1 MKKASVK
8 RRIFELDLLRG
19 IFIAIIFID
28 HLQFWPS
35 PLRYVT
41 GEGRLWVSAAEGFF
55 LISGLLI
62 GYIRAYKGQRH
73 SLKDLSIKLWQRAG
87 MLYLWGVLVTL
98 YIVLF
103 SLWVG
108 GPQAHPLLPK
118 LPDPSQL
125 ASPFTFITS
134 VLTTSFFADWIYFLR
149 LYAIMLAV
157 TPLFLWL
164 VRRKKDW
171 VAVLLIIGSYALSF
185 LWPEGALQWQVL
197 FFGAALVG
205 YRLESIAAWLRKR
218 PIIKYALTWTAILVT
233 VATMAISY
241 FFVLGWPVV
250 ERPQNALMA
259 RDQYVALRATI
270 DPWFGSSPMAIGRL
284 ALSFVWFSAMLLFLH
299 ALRPFIMGWFGWLLI
314 PMGERSL
321 SYYILQALLLPVIV
335 TFLQPSSLS
344 VVNAIITICLLLG
357 MWAFLKIPLVSR
369 HLPR

>member
-1 MKKASVK
+1 MKESSVK

-62 GYIRAYKGQRH
+62 GYIRAYKGKKYP
-73 SLKDLSIKLWQRAG
+73 LKDLSIKLWKRAG
-87 MLYLWGVLVTL
+87 MLYVWGVIVTI

-108 GPQAHPLLPK
+108 GPQVHPLLPR

-125 ASPFTFITS
+125 SSPFTFIVS
-134 VLTTSFFADWIYFLR
+134 VITTSFFADWIYFLR

-171 VAVLLIIGSYALSF
+171 IIILLMIISFALSF

-197 FFGAALVG
+197 FFGAALIG

-218 PIIKYALTWTAILVT
+218 PIIKYSLTWTAILIT
-233 VATMAISY
+233 IITMIISY
-241 FFVLGWPVV
+241 FFVLGWPLV
-250 ERPQNALMA
+250 ERPENAVMT
-259 RDQYVALRATI
+259 REQYISLRTVI
-270 DPWFGSSPMAIGRL
+270 DPWFTSSPMSIGRL
-284 ALSFVWFSAMLLFLH
+284 ILSFIWFSAMLLFLH
-299 ALRPFIMGWFGWLLI
+299 ALRPFIMRWFGWLLI

-321 SYYILQALLLPVIV
+321 SYYILQALLLPIVV
-335 TFLQPSSLS
+335 TFLQPSTIPII
-344 VVNAIITICLLLG
+344 NAAIAIGLLLG
-357 MWAFLKIPLVSR
+357 MWALLKIPILSR
-369 HLPR
+369 NIPR